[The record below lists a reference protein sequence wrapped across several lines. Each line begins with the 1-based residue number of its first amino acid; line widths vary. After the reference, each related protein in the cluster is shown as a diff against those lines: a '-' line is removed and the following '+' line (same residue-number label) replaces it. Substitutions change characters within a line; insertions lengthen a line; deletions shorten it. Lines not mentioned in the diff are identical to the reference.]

1 MSDVVLSDDYLESHR
16 TKPKKVKRLAKRWI
30 QKPGRHKQKNHIV
43 EAEDGSTYNIYVRQ
57 NMDDIQDFSC
67 GLVLTKPKFQPISA

>member
-43 EAEDGSTYNIYVRQ
+43 EAEDGRYS
-57 NMDDIQDFSC
+57 
-67 GLVLTKPKFQPISA
+67 GLFLWVGVD